1 MKSKITL
8 ICKDLSNKKLI
19 NKFASLKKEF
29 IEINFELISYQEDQ
43 SYDEI
48 INFLPSWIIKIGDF
62 EDIVEGDVLIS
73 PLRSLIKEKVRKVSY
88 VKNQ

>member
-1 MKSKITL
+1 MKNKVTL

-29 IEINFELISYQEDQ
+29 IEINFELVSYLEDE
-43 SYDEI
+43 SYDKI
-48 INFLPSWIIKIGDF
+48 INFLPSWVIKIGDF

-73 PLRSLIKEKVRKVSY
+73 PLRSLIKEKIRKVSY

>member
-1 MKSKITL
+1 MKNKITL

-29 IEINFELISYQEDQ
+29 IEINFELVSYLEDE
-43 SYDEI
+43 SYDKI
-48 INFLPSWIIKIGDF
+48 INFLPSWVIKIGDF

-73 PLRSLIKEKVRKVSY
+73 PLRSLIKEKIRKVSY